1 MDDIR
6 RAKVRTLMLV
16 LRTIEE
22 EVLRLADEEKK
33 GSAPSDTTG
42 DLELALRA
50 IATALDHLR
59 GAAGNGEGTEQPI
72 EAPWA

>member
-6 RAKVRTLMLV
+6 RAKARTLMLV

-22 EVLRLADEEKK
+22 EVLKLANEEK
-33 GSAPSDTTG
+33 GSALSDTTG
-42 DLELALRA
+42 DLEQALRA

-59 GAAGNGEGTEQPI
+59 GAAGNGEGTEQSI

>member
-22 EVLRLADEEKK
+22 EVLKLADEEKK
-33 GSAPSDTTG
+33 GSASDTTS
-42 DLELALRA
+42 DLEQALRA

-59 GAAGNGEGTEQPI
+59 GAAGNGEGTE
-72 EAPWA
+72 